1 MRVATL
7 AWLTAMMHAAL
18 IVAAFVASLAAPRA
32 CGAVEVVDDS
42 GARVML
48 AAPAKRIVSL
58 APHLTELLYAAGA
71 GERVVGAVQFSDF
84 PDAAKAIPRV
94 GDVAM
99 LDMERIGVMRPDL
112 VVAWWHVT
120 PELQLDRLRAFGI
133 AVYYSEPKKLADIP
147 RALTDLGKL
156 AGTEPAARNAAAA
169 FEARADRLRRSFAGR
184 SKVPV
189 FLQIWSTPLL
199 TVNGEH
205 LISEVVRLCGGS
217 NIFADLAPLVPTVSA
232 EAVIAAHPEA
242 IVTTR
247 DTPTADGAEEL
258 AVWQKLTRLPATSNH
273 NLIVLDSDTISRQ
286 SPRIL
291 EGAEALCDR
300 LESVRAR
307 RKP

>member
-1 MRVATL
+1 MRVVTL
-7 AWLTAMMHAAL
+7 IVIVFVAAL
-18 IVAAFVASLAAPRA
+18 VATRT
-32 CGAVEVVDDS
+32 CDAVEVVDDS
-42 GARVML
+42 GARVVL
-48 AAPAKRIVSL
+48 AASAKRIVSL

-71 GERVVGAVQFSDF
+71 GDRIVGAVQFSDF
-84 PDAAKAIPRV
+84 PDAAKSIPRV

-99 LDMERIGVMRPDL
+99 LDIERIVLMRPDL

-120 PELQLDRLRAFGI
+120 PELQLDKLRAFGI
-133 AVYYSEPKKLADIP
+133 AVYYSEPRKLADIP

-156 AGTEPAARNAAAA
+156 VGTEPAARDAAAT
-169 FEARADRLRRSFAGR
+169 FEARADRLRGSFAGR

-189 FLQIWSTPLL
+189 FLQIWSAPLL

-205 LISEVVRLCGGS
+205 LISDVIRLCGGT
-217 NIFADLAPLVPTVSA
+217 NVLADLAPLVPTVSA

-258 AVWQKLTRLPATSNH
+258 ALWRKLTQLPATARG

-300 LESVRAR
+300 IEGVRTR
-307 RKP
+307 RK